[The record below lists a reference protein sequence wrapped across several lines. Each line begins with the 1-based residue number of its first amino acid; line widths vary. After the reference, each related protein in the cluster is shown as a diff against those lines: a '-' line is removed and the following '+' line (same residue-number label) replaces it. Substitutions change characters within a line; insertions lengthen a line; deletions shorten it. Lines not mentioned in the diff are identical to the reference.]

1 LKARGWLTLAGECA
15 HGLAGEADEW
25 PSLLRAGPDQ
35 VLPGMRYLL
44 VDPED
49 DGAYPLQTGLNS
61 IGRLPSNDIVLHEKS
76 ISRRHCVVL
85 IHALGGNELHDTAS
99 RNGTRVNG
107 TYVRQP
113 VGLNSGDCIDVC
125 ARRLLFISER
135 DWQASVAN
143 DSHLE
148 TAWA

>member
-1 LKARGWLTLAGECA
+1 M
-15 HGLAGEADEW
+15 
-25 PSLLRAGPDQ
+25 RAGPDQ

-49 DGAYPLQTGLNS
+49 DGAYRLQTGLNS

-85 IHALGGNELHDTAS
+85 IHALGRSELHDTAS

-107 TYVRQP
+107 TYVRQL
-113 VGLNSGDCIDVC
+113 VGLKSGDRIDVC
-125 ARRLLFISER
+125 GRRLLFISER
-135 DWQASVAN
+135 DWQASVEN
-143 DSHLE
+143 DSHAE
-148 TAWA
+148 TSWA